1 MRRHYYRQEYDIF
14 CSQKHSL
21 IQKLKF
27 SQFFVETMEKIL
39 CTLSGTFDIYQ
50 LKKNNKKRKY
60 LTVLAQK
67 GSFAFFFSFFHKNQL
82 NQHKT

>member
-39 CTLSGTFDIYQ
+39 RTLSGTFDIYQ
-50 LKKNNKKRKY
+50 LKKKNNKKRKY
-60 LTVLAQK
+60 LTVWAQK
-67 GSFAFFFSFFHKNQL
+67 GSFAFFFIF
-82 NQHKT
+82 